1 MGKAIY
7 VQPIRKYGTRGI
19 VDLLRVAPMMMPELV
34 DEWFEN
40 ELLRSLISI
49 AGIHHHSFGPYAAG
63 TGYNLLHQH
72 VHGKKLFQMFNSPKV
87 VLKYSLQ
94 S

>member
-1 MGKAIY
+1 MFN
-7 VQPIRKYGTRGI
+7 PIRKYGTRGI

-40 ELLRSLISI
+40 ELLRSSISI

-72 VHGKKLFQMFNSPKV
+72 VHGKGLFHNVQFTKGGTEIFPSI
-87 VLKYSLQ
+87 LKS
-94 S
+94 